1 MNPRE
6 RVLAAMELQQT
17 DRTPR
22 DFWAEDAT
30 LSQLLSYT
38 GSTDTETLLRQM
50 GVDIRHTTAGM
61 PPERWVQGAYQNA
74 WGERYRYE
82 PTPWGPARSALP
94 GALSTARSFSDLEQ
108 FRWPSVDELDFS
120 DLSAQCEA
128 WSDYAIVYGFADI
141 WQRPG
146 LVRGWEGMFLD
157 MVDRPEWTHY
167 LCRTFTRFFK
177 EEYTR
182 AAEISHGRID
192 LFLVLSDLG
201 GQHGPLISRTMF
213 REFVAPYLKEM
224 ADTIHSLGAK
234 VLYHS
239 CGNIRAFVPDL
250 VDLGVDVLDPIQP
263 TGPEMEPE
271 SLASEWGGRI
281 CFHGGIDVQHVLPH
295 GTPEEVRAQVRR
307 YCEVLGSRGGY
318 ILAPA
323 HLFQPD
329 IPPENILAVYADA
342 P

>member
-6 RVLAAMELQQT
+6 RVLAATESQQP

-22 DFWAEDAT
+22 YFWAEDAA
-30 LSQLLSYT
+30 LRQLLSHT
-38 GSTDTETLLRQM
+38 GHTDEETLLRQM
-50 GVDIRHTTAGM
+50 GVDVRHTTAVM
-61 PPERWVQGAYQNA
+61 PPERWVQGAYENA

-82 PTPWGPARSALP
+82 ETPWGPARSTLP
-94 GALSTARSFSDLEQ
+94 GALSTARAFSDLER

-120 DLSAQCEA
+120 DLSAQCA
-128 WSDYAIVYGFADI
+128 ALHDYAIVYGFADI

-157 MVDRPEWTHY
+157 MVERPEWTRY
-167 LCRTFTRFFK
+167 LCRVFTDFFK

-182 AAEISHGRID
+182 AAEFARGRID

-201 GQHGPLISRTMF
+201 GQRGPLILRAMF
-213 REFVAPYLKEM
+213 QEFVAPYLKEM
-224 ADTIHSLGAK
+224 IDQIHSLGAK

-239 CGNIRAFVPDL
+239 CGDIHALIPDL
-250 VDLGVDVLDPIQP
+250 VELGVDVLDPIQP
-263 TGPEMEPE
+263 TGPAMEPE
-271 SLASEWGGRI
+271 SLAREWGGRL

-295 GTPEEVRAQVRR
+295 GTPEDVRTEVRR
-307 YCEVLGSRGGY
+307 YCEVLGSCGGY

-329 IPPENILAVYADA
+329 IPPENILAVYAGA